1 MGTAYV
7 GIDVSQ
13 EKLDVATAQ
22 ESWTEAY
29 TPVGLDALAE
39 RLAAL
44 RPVLVVLEATGGIEA
59 AVAAG
64 LASAGLPVSV
74 VNPRQVRDFARATG
88 RLAKTDRI
96 DARVLA
102 LFAERVRPEVRPLKD
117 EEVRLLQALTAR
129 RRQLIEMLTAER
141 NRLSRANPAVR
152 GGLEKHVRFLMEEL
166 HEAERDIREHVRS
179 SPLWREKDDL
189 LRSEKDDLLRSEKDD
204 LLRSV
209 PGVGPVLSATLLS
222 ELPELGRLNGK
233 EIAALVGVAPFNCDS
248 GTLSGR
254 RVIWGG
260 RRQVRGVLYMAA
272 LPAVRSNPAV
282 RAFYAELVG
291 RGKAKKVALVACMRK
306 LLVMLNGIIKKAAPW
321 NPALHTRPA

>member
-189 LRSEKDDLLRSEKDD
+189 LRS
-204 LLRSV
+204 V

-321 NPALHTRPA
+321 NPALHTRPT